1 MRKILVLL
9 TGILLVSCGGTNT
22 TIVSSWKDPETTASK
37 EQFKKIMVVALLKNE
52 TNRRVVEDQITSKNK
67 LFHPS
72 YMLFTKTN
80 LDYTTKQ
87 KLSILDSEGYDG
99 VITMRLVDTK
109 KETSNVPVTNT
120 SMFYGGYYGGIY
132 GGYYG
137 GWYDMYSPNY
147 YDVGYYQENTYYI
160 VETNV
165 FSLKNNKLIW
175 TGTTSSSNVID
186 VSQTVDNIIIEVAKE
201 MRKDGFMAPE
211 PKK

>member
-1 MRKILVLL
+1 MKKILVLL
-9 TGILLVSCGGTNT
+9 TGIVLVSCGVTNT
-22 TIVSSWKDPETTASK
+22 TIVSSWRDPESTASK

-52 TNRRVVEDQITSKNK
+52 TTRRVVEDQITSKNK
-67 LFHPS
+67 LFHS
-72 YMLFTKTN
+72 SHMLFTKTN
-80 LDYTTKQ
+80 LEYTTKQ

-109 KETSNVPVTNT
+109 KETNYVPGTNT
-120 SMFYGGYYGGIY
+120 SFYYGGIYGVMY

-147 YDVGYYQENTYYI
+147 YDLGFYQESTYYI

-186 VSQTVDNIIIEVAKE
+186 VSQTVDNIIIEVTKE

>member
-1 MRKILVLL
+1 
-9 TGILLVSCGGTNT
+9 
-22 TIVSSWKDPETTASK
+22 
-37 EQFKKIMVVALLKNE
+37 
-52 TNRRVVEDQITSKNK
+52 
-67 LFHPS
+67 
-72 YMLFTKTN
+72 MLFTKTN
-80 LDYTTKQ
+80 LEYTTKQ

-109 KETSNVPVTNT
+109 KETNYVPGTNT
-120 SMFYGGYYGGIY
+120 SFYYGGIYGVMY

-147 YDVGYYQENTYYI
+147 YDLGFYQESTYYI

-186 VSQTVDNIIIEVAKE
+186 VSQTVDNIIIEVTKE